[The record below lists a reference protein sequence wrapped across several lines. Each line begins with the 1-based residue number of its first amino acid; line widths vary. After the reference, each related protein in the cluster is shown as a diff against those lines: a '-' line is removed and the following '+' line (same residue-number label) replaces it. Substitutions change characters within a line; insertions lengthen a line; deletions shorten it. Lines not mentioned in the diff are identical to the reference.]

1 MTDIAYRLRNHVKS
15 RLPAQEPAMRNG
27 AWDMMLEGADEI
39 DRLRAAMGRPVAW
52 RVKDFA
58 EGWILCHTEEVANH
72 EAEDTGALIQPLY
85 AINQQ
90 SQDISEK

>member
-39 DRLRAAMGRPVAW
+39 ERLRAALIR
-52 RVKDFA
+52 
-58 EGWILCHTEEVANH
+58 VANCDAIGRTTDGMNEH
-72 EAEDTGALIQPLY
+72 VITLAYDTLGL
-85 AINQQ
+85 NQQ
-90 SQDISEK
+90 KMTND